1 VNIIEYSSD
10 LYVGLYTL
18 LRDTYDSKISKED
31 LENNYLCHDKM
42 IFLTLIDN
50 TVVGCAF
57 LEIKRDYVRT
67 YKYGYISYV
76 AVDEKYRQHGI
87 GRALIERLI
96 STAKDMG
103 CSTVELTSANSRK
116 NAHVFYQ
123 NLGFSKKK
131 TTVFIKEPL

>member
-1 VNIIEYSSD
+1 MNIIEYSSD
-10 LYVGLYTL
+10 LYVGLYTI

-42 IFLTLIDN
+42 IFLALIDN

-57 LEIKRDYVRT
+57 LEVKRDYVRT

-87 GRALIERLI
+87 GRALIERLMSKSLREVWYI
-96 STAKDMG
+96 DSVEMNLSCLSLGIDMTLLR
-103 CSTVELTSANSRK
+103 S
-116 NAHVFYQ
+116 
-123 NLGFSKKK
+123 
-131 TTVFIKEPL
+131 I

>member
-1 VNIIEYSSD
+1 
-10 LYVGLYTL
+10 
-18 LRDTYDSKISKED
+18 
-31 LENNYLCHDKM
+31 M
-42 IFLTLIDN
+42 
-50 TVVGCAF
+50 
-57 LEIKRDYVRT
+57 
-67 YKYGYISYV
+67 
-76 AVDEKYRQHGI
+76 
-87 GRALIERLI
+87 IERLI